1 MRNWPKTSS
10 QMGELLCS
18 SVVVGVMLLTT
29 LCLSGQLVTTHAQV
43 QTKLTNTNTKSDTS
57 RSTTPQQY
65 VNEGI
70 SVEFSLEPLD
80 KTTAPRNGPLSGTD
94 STVRFKIT
102 DSNSGQPLTNLRPV
116 AWFDQRT
123 PGQSTTAKDCREKVQ
138 SFLQPG
144 FNKRPSIDLNK
155 YFILALNDE
164 ANISV
169 IDPLTGF
176 GGSKLFTLVSLAS
189 PGDDWV
195 MSADKKRLYVSMPQ
209 VNELAVIDTVT
220 WKVIANLEVGRLPS
234 RIALQPDNRYLWVAS
249 GGMGLRDGGVTV
261 VDTVTMKVAAS
272 IATGSGEHE
281 IAFADDGSLV
291 FITNK
296 KEGTLSLIDGRKLV
310 PIKDIK
316 VGSNPSSV
324 AFSALSKAVYVANE
338 GDGTIF
344 VVSPTSQTSIAR
356 MTAAPGLHSIRLLP
370 DGRFGFAINPQTNKV
385 YVFDLTS
392 NRLLHGV
399 PVGPAADQIT
409 FTREF
414 AYVRSTANE
423 FVTMIKLAN
432 LDKEASVSQFPAG
445 EKAPRNSNSRSLAD
459 AIVPAPEDGSVLV
472 ANPADRM
479 IYFYTE
485 GMAAPMGSFQNYK
498 RVPRAV
504 LVLDN
509 GLREAPRGV
518 YSTTVR
524 LGEAGKYDVALLL
537 DSPRLVNCFDVTVVE
552 NPALPKAEP
561 VPIKVQPLLDKT
573 APRVGENFKVRVKV
587 TDSVSGAAKANLND
601 LGVLVF
607 LAPGIWQHR
616 EVARSLGEGIYEVS
630 FVPPEAGVY
639 YIYFQSSSLA
649 VSYNQLTPFTV
660 RANP

>member
-1 MRNWPKTSS
+1 MA
-10 QMGELLCS
+10 LC
-18 SVVVGVMLLTT
+18 V
-29 LCLSGQLVTTHAQV
+29 SGQLVAVQAQAP
-43 QTKLTNTNTKSDTS
+43 TKLVNTNSKSDVS
-57 RSTTPQQY
+57 RGVTPQQY

-80 KTTAPRNGPLSGTD
+80 TGTALRNGPLSDTD
-94 STVRFKIT
+94 GMVRFKIT
-102 DSNSGQPLTNLRPV
+102 DTNSGQPITNLRPA

-123 PGQSTTAKDCREKVQ
+123 TGQITTAKECREKVQ

-155 YFILALNDE
+155 YFILALNNE

-176 GGSKLFTLVSLAS
+176 GGSKLYTLVSLAS
-189 PGDDWV
+189 PGEDWV
-195 MSADKKRLYVSMPQ
+195 MSADRKRLYVSMPQ

-220 WKVIANLEVGRLPS
+220 WKVIANIEAGLLPS
-234 RIALQPDNRYLWVAS
+234 RLALQPDNRYLWLAT
-249 GGMGLRDGGVTV
+249 GGGVTV
-261 VDTVTMKVAAS
+261 IDTVTMKLAAS
-272 IATGSGEHE
+272 IQTGSGDHE

-296 KEGTLSLIDGRKLV
+296 NEGTLSILDGRKLV
-310 PIKDIK
+310 RIRDIK

-324 AFSALSKAVYVANE
+324 AFSTLSKAVYVTNE
-338 GDGTIF
+338 SDGTI
-344 VVSPTSQTSIAR
+344 VVVAPTSQTIIAW
-356 MTAAPGLHSIRLLP
+356 MTAAPGLHGIRLLP
-370 DGRFGFAINPQTNKV
+370 DSRFGFAINPQTNKV

-392 NRLLHGV
+392 NRLLHAV

-409 FTREF
+409 FTRDF

-423 FVTMIKLAN
+423 FVTMIKIAN
-432 LDKEASVSQFPAG
+432 LEKEASVSRFPAG
-445 EKAPRNSNSRSLAD
+445 EKAPRDSNSRSLAD
-459 AIVPAPEDGSVLV
+459 AIVPAPEDGAVLI
-472 ANPADRM
+472 ANPADKM

-509 GLREAPRGV
+509 GLREHPRGV
-518 YSTTVR
+518 YTTTVR
-524 LGEAGKYDVALLL
+524 LGAAGHYDVALLV

-552 NPALPKAEP
+552 NPALPKAGP
-561 VPIKVQPLLDKT
+561 VPIKVQPLLEKA

-587 TDSVSGAAKANLND
+587 TDSVSGAAKPGLND

-607 LAPGIWQHR
+607 LAPGIWQQR
-616 EVARSLGEGIYEVS
+616 QIATSLGEGIYEMS

-639 YIYFQSSSLA
+639 YIYFQSPSLA
-649 VSYNQLTPFTV
+649 VSYNQITPFTV
-660 RANP
+660 RAMP